1 MPKCTVTLPKC
12 TWHHGA
18 GTRLVGSDSELRKAD
33 ANPRHC
39 WEGAAGVQGMGCQH
53 PSARPRS
60 LGQLRCRYTFLQVPV
75 SGAKMGTGISVEILA
90 FTSPRLWHNSLGTPI
105 SRTRSSSCG
114 LAARGSAL
122 RVLGSSVNSEQL
134 LGYSNAL
141 LALRHGDTATC
152 VMSPICSLTHA
163 PFSWLM
169 VALSPGPGGLFL
181 TVCHVL
187 PEHN

>member
-1 MPKCTVTLPKC
+1 
-12 TWHHGA
+12 
-18 GTRLVGSDSELRKAD
+18 
-33 ANPRHC
+33 
-39 WEGAAGVQGMGCQH
+39 
-53 PSARPRS
+53 
-60 LGQLRCRYTFLQVPV
+60 
-75 SGAKMGTGISVEILA
+75 MGTGISVEILA